1 MNKYSVT
8 FGERRKRADSKQIV
22 ADMDALES
30 SFLKTTQK
38 LNEKR
43 RGQLKKRLTK
53 LLPELE
59 KKFDSGEVED
69 VERILET
76 LKMPSSREWYKA
88 TSSLIDSSARTGVL
102 RAHFELQKLRG
113 LYEFN
118 EVSIKEGANSFKV
131 VFPAEAEDFVKQ
143 YGYQIGV
150 ITEETSRQRIRD
162 SVMDSLH
169 EGTRGRDLTQKIF
182 DTTDTWVSQTH
193 AETIARTETAK
204 MYNAGRVARY
214 TDPAQDG
221 FVEALQYDS
230 IVDTRTTDLCEG
242 LNGKVIDINDSGTIA
257 KMTPPNHFRCRATW
271 VAVSRYEEWQDDF
284 PRGEDAQEGFEFESP
299 LPALLKGSNAKEP
312 LVQPVKPVPTS
323 NAKSIT
329 DPLLIRNLDD
339 DGFREAIGNITDEK
353 MKYYLVKERSEQ
365 IALNSNMIEVSRG
378 IPQFKGGIYN
388 DDSVRFQLSPN
399 AKYFKFQASQTVQ
412 FEMDDLFKLMA
423 KDPTNQS
430 HINKAIDAFVA
441 KNSGDRAFIIA
452 NKQLLEAKRLGVV
465 DVKFNGFVTHKMTKE
480 AEDLIKFKMPA
491 RLTPTY
497 KKDLVIQAN
506 KESAEKFLLANLHP
520 KLAPS
525 HGIEFKYNGRTR
537 RAFARGNT
545 INLGPRTGAEVI
557 VHEAGHVIH
566 DNKEIQK
573 LVNTFFRERTEDLKM
588 GSSSLMGE
596 KVIRDDFYHP
606 YIGRIYGWEGK
617 EMFGQEVLSM
627 GLQAMY
633 ENPAKFYREDKEHF
647 MLINAIMGGLF

>member
-1 MNKYSVT
+1 MT

-22 ADMDALES
+22 ADMDSLES
-30 SFLKTTQK
+30 SFLSTTQK
-38 LNEKR
+38 LNKKR
-43 RGQLKKRLTK
+43 REQLKKRLSS

-59 KKFDSGEVED
+59 KKFDSGKVEEVE
-69 VERILET
+69 RLLET

-88 TSSLIDSSARTGVL
+88 ITTLVDSSARTGVL
-102 RAHFELQKLRG
+102 RAHFELLKLRE

-118 EVSIKEGANSFKV
+118 ISVKEGANSFKV
-131 VFPAEAEDFVKQ
+131 VFPKEAETFIKD

-150 ITEETSRQRIRD
+150 ITEETTRQRIRD
-162 SVMDSLH
+162 TVMDSLH
-169 EGTRGRDLTQKIF
+169 EGARGRDLVANVNKV
-182 DTTDTWVSQTH
+182 TDTWVSQTH

-242 LNGKVIDINDSGTIA
+242 LNGKIVNINDSATISR
-257 KMTPPNHFRCRATW
+257 MTPPNHFRCRATW
-271 VAVSRYEEWQDDF
+271 VAVSRYEDWVDDF
-284 PRGEDAQEGFEFESP
+284 PRTEIAQEGFEFESP
-299 LPALLKGSNAKEP
+299 LPALLKGTEAKKP
-312 LVQPVKPVPTS
+312 LVQPVKPVKAST
-323 NAKSIT
+323 AKNIT

-339 DGFREAIGNITDEK
+339 EGFREAIGNITDAK

-365 IALNSNMIEVSRG
+365 IALNSGMVSVSRG
-378 IPQFKGGIYN
+378 VPEFKGGIYS

-399 AKYFKFQASQTVQ
+399 SKNFIVPKASQTVQ
-412 FEMDDLFKLMA
+412 FEMDDLFKLIA
-423 KDPTNQS
+423 KDPTNQK
-430 HINKAIDAFVA
+430 HIEKAIDAFLA
-441 KNSGDRAFIIA
+441 KNSGDRAFLLV
-452 NKQLLEAKRLGVV
+452 NKSLMEAKKLGVV
-465 DVKFNGFVTHKMTKE
+465 DAKFNGFVTHKMTKE
-480 AEDLIKFKMPA
+480 AEDLMRFKMPT

-520 KLAPS
+520 KLAPAN
-525 HGIEFKYNGRTR
+525 GIEFKYNGRIR
-537 RAFARGNT
+537 RAFARGDT

-566 DNKEIQK
+566 NNKEIQG
-573 LVNTFFRERTEDLKM
+573 LINTFFRERTDNLKM
-588 GSSSLMGE
+588 VSSSLYGE

-606 YIGRIYGWEGK
+606 YIGRIYGWENKGNY
-617 EMFGQEVLSM
+617 GQEVLSM

-633 ENPAKFYREDKEHF
+633 ENPAKFYLEDREHF